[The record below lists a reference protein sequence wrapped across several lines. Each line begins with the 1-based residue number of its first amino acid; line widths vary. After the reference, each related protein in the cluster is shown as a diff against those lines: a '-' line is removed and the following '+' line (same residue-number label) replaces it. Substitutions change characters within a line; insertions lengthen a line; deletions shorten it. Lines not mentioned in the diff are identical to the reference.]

1 MNSQLLINR
10 PHTTVILAMSAD
22 GKISDELRSP
32 ARFGSE
38 QDKLHLEQQVAQMDG
53 VLFGA
58 GTLNAYQTTIKI
70 TDSELL
76 KIRKQQGKPPQP
88 VQIVVSTSGKINP
101 DFRFFKQPVPHWLL
115 TTTRGQELCKTTAG
129 FEKIIIADNNF
140 NQIDWVIA
148 FEQLQKLGLN
158 RLGILG
164 GGQLVSALLKQN
176 LIDEFW
182 LTICPLIL
190 AGKNSPTPADGD
202 GFLSSIAPRLKLL
215 EVKTVGQE
223 VFLHYQV
230 SYTTLQE

>member
-1 MNSQLLINR
+1 MNFQPLINR

-22 GKISDELRSP
+22 GKISDEGRSP

-38 QDKLHLEQQVAQMDG
+38 QDKRHLEQQVAQMDG

-58 GTLNAYQTTIKI
+58 GTLNAYQTTIRI
-70 TDSELL
+70 TDPELL
-76 KIRKQQGKPPQP
+76 ETRKQQGKPSQP
-88 VQIVVSTSGKINP
+88 IQIVVSGSGKINP
-101 DFRFFKQPVPHWLL
+101 NFRFFQQPVPHWLL
-115 TTTRGQELCKTTAG
+115 TTTRGQELGEKTKG

-140 NQIDWVIA
+140 NEIDWIIA
-148 FEQLQKLGLN
+148 FEQFQKLGLK

-164 GGQLVSALLKQN
+164 GGQLIFTLLKQN

-202 GFLSSIAPRLKLL
+202 GFLSSVAPRLQLL
-215 EVKTVGQE
+215 EVKTLGQE